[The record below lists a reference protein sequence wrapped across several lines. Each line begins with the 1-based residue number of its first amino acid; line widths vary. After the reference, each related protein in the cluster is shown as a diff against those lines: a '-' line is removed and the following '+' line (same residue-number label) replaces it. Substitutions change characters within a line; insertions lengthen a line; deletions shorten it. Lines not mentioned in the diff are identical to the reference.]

1 MHTAS
6 TLPQLGARRT
16 TGLGGA
22 GLDLAGPETRCRC
35 TASPHTPP
43 ALLIGGGQDLA
54 AAATDVL
61 VYWSLLPA
69 RKLRLALDSQ
79 NKRIIPI
86 ENSRNDWMVCAWRYF
101 FLSVLIGIDRLTG
114 TIAPRV
120 GSLAALCA
128 RVMTSVRT

>member
-1 MHTAS
+1 MRGELQALVEPALTS
-6 TLPQLGARRT
+6 PVRRRVVV
-16 TGLGGA
+16 A
-22 GLDLAGPETRCRC
+22 PP
-35 TASPHTPP
+35 SPHTPP

-54 AAATDVL
+54 TAATDVL